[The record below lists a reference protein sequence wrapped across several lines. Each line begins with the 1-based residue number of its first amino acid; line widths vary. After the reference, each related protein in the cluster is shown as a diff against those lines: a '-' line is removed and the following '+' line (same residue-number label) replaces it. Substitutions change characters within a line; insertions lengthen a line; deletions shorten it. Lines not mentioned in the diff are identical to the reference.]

1 MDCRTSCEWIAGIL
15 FSLNILACSAIGVST
30 GSLPSSAPGPAVGPL
45 RIDQVNP
52 RYFTDGAGHVVY
64 LVGAH
69 TWRNLQDT
77 VTDKDLPPFDYS
89 GYIRFL
95 ERHRLNFFR
104 LWRQEEALSEP
115 LPYLRTG
122 PGLALDGGLKFD
134 VSRLNQAF
142 FDRLSARVE
151 EAGRHG
157 IYVAVM
163 LFQGWGIE
171 RKTPTRPEN
180 PWEFH
185 PFHKANNVNGID
197 GDHDG
202 DGEGTE
208 THTLTD
214 PAVTEWQDRFVRRVV
229 DVLNPFDNVIYEIAN
244 ESTPDSVP
252 WQEHMVQVI
261 HEYEK
266 TKPKQHPVLFSAP
279 WGNREEDLW
288 RSKAEAVSPALP
300 APDTAVYAYREDPPP
315 NDGRKVI
322 INDTDHLWGVGG
334 TREWVWKSFVRGL
347 NPIYMDPY
355 DPATYSEYY
364 EAVRETRE
372 DVLLSLGL
380 TKRYAER
387 IPLQTMIPRS
397 DVCSSRYCLADP
409 GQAYLVYVPS
419 AGRAEQPAIVEL
431 DLQNFSGTF
440 TVEWF
445 SPALDRT
452 RVEQKLLPTGPVR
465 LTAPFAGDAV
475 LYVGASGR

>member
-1 MDCRTSCEWIAGIL
+1 M
-15 FSLNILACSAIGVST
+15 
-30 GSLPSSAPGPAVGPL
+30 
-45 RIDQVNP
+45 
-52 RYFTDGAGHVVY
+52 VY

-89 GYIRFL
+89 AYIRFL
-95 ERHRLNFFR
+95 ERYRLNFFR

-185 PFHKANNVNGID
+185 PFHKDNNVNGID

-214 PAVTEWQDRFVRRVV
+214 SVVTEWQDRFVRRVV

-334 TREWVWKSFVRGL
+334 TREWVWESFVRGL

-397 DVCSSRYCLADP
+397 NVCSSRYCLADP

-419 AGRAEQPAIVEL
+419 AGRGEQLASVDL

-452 RVEQKLLPTGPVR
+452 HVEQKLLPTGPVR

-475 LYVGASGR
+475 LYVAASGR